1 MIPIQ
6 FRALFLGSCL
16 FFPGDSLAIAEA
28 GESKSV
34 TGVLSLNNGH
44 VIHGTFTLA
53 GETYEVTS
61 TDGQK
66 VTVPRTDVGFVGT
79 NTRNVYEHKLH
90 EIDMTNVSHH
100 VELARWCLRTGL
112 LEQARQHASLAATL
126 APNDQRINVL
136 RQGIETT
143 TAAVWQPQGAT
154 DPYELETASATST
167 ELTSPIRNVS
177 QKSRKIFLRQ
187 GQPLLI
193 SRCSGC
199 HTVTSTHKFVLLR
212 TTTKGTL
219 SSNQTV
225 ANLNAVL
232 REAATDRD
240 RFLRHARTSHA
251 GSIPLTQQETSVIFE
266 PWLRSL
272 DASRTAPKDVI
283 DHYIVDHDS
292 GNPSS
297 PEVATGTGSLTG
309 VDPFDPARF
318 NEQTLDQ
325 QRTTSGPLGVHA
337 TNGSQSLR
345 TATEGAAKPVSGD
358 LKESKR
364 QPVEDESTAPP
375 SG

>member
-1 MIPIQ
+1 MIPIDY
-6 FRALFLGSCL
+6 RALFLGSCF
-16 FFPGDSLAIAEA
+16 FFPGYSSATADS
-28 GESKSV
+28 GDTKSV
-34 TGVLSLNNGH
+34 TGVLSLKNGH
-44 VIHGTFTLA
+44 VIHGTFSLM

-66 VTVPRTDVGFVGT
+66 VTVPRTDVSFVGA

-136 RQGIETT
+136 RHGIATT
-143 TAAVWQPQGAT
+143 TAAVWQPEGDS
-154 DPYELETASATST
+154 DPYELKFASATLKEPMSQ
-167 ELTSPIRNVS
+167 IRNLS
-177 QKSRKIFLRQ
+177 QKSRQVFLRQ
-187 GQPLLI
+187 VQPLLI

-199 HTVTSTHKFVLLR
+199 HSVTSTHEFVLRR
-212 TTTKGTL
+212 TTSKGAPA
-219 SSNQTV
+219 SNLTV

-232 REAATDRD
+232 RETATDRD
-240 RFLRHARTSHA
+240 RFTRRAGTSHA
-251 GSIPLTQQETSVIFE
+251 GSVPLTQQETLEIFE

-272 DASRTAPKDVI
+272 DASRRAPNNTI
-283 DHYIVDHDS
+283 DPDN
-292 GNPSS
+292 GNASS
-297 PEVATGTGSLTG
+297 PEVATGTGSPTS

-325 QRTTSGPLGVHA
+325 QQTTRGSLGAHA
-337 TNGSQSLR
+337 TNGSQSPPA
-345 TATEGAAKPVSGD
+345 ATDGAAKPGSGD
-358 LKESKR
+358 LKQSER
-364 QPVEDESTAPP
+364 QPVENESTATP